1 MVTNNVILIAGQEGA
16 GKSTLVRA
24 LLPLTCAGAQ
34 IDAEDVGQ
42 VNPCL
47 MDTALLQLLRRNVAQ
62 LVLNFWA
69 AGYRNVIAG
78 SIANT
83 HSEYVAFRD
92 LLPPDTRVYLVQLR
106 ASRAVRDRR
115 RMTRAKPSAAAW
127 RDHVDRV
134 DPEDTS
140 LRSASADYRLIVI
153 NTDDLTIDETVA
165 QVVRAIPE
173 IYESEGGD

>member
-62 LVLNFWA
+62 LILNFWA

-83 HSEYVAFRD
+83 HSEYVA
-92 LLPPDTRVYLVQLR
+92 
-106 ASRAVRDRR
+106 S
-115 RMTRAKPSAAAW
+115 
-127 RDHVDRV
+127 
-134 DPEDTS
+134 
-140 LRSASADYRLIVI
+140 
-153 NTDDLTIDETVA
+153 ETCC
-165 QVVRAIPE
+165 RPIPGSTWCSCGRPGRCE
-173 IYESEGGD
+173 AGVG

>member
-1 MVTNNVILIAGQEGA
+1 MQLSACEDLTVVTNNVILIAGQEGA

-47 MDTALLQLLRRNVAQ
+47 MDTALLQLLRRNAAQ

-83 HSEYVAFRD
+83 LGVRR
-92 LLPPDTRVYLVQLR
+92 LPRP
-106 ASRAVRDRR
+106 
-115 RMTRAKPSAAAW
+115 AAA
-127 RDHVDRV
+127 RYPGLPGAAAGVQGGAR
-134 DPEDTS
+134 P
-140 LRSASADYRLIVI
+140 ASDDACQAEHSRL
-153 NTDDLTIDETVA
+153 A
-165 QVVRAIPE
+165 
-173 IYESEGGD
+173 